1 MYWDIYV
8 QVKGIFAYCPAIRP
22 FYAHK
27 VIYMESILLRKKQ
40 TNILVALMDTSQSWY
55 ISSLAKAANTTYVHA
70 CNFLVECEKLGLT
83 SSEKHGKIKTI
94 KLTEKGKGVAE
105 RLSDIYKAI
114 SQEEQEAPKPAK
126 EDESKVKQ
134 PAQ

>member
-1 MYWDIYV
+1 MWPFCARGV
-8 QVKGIFAYCPAIRP
+8 IR
-22 FYAHK
+22 
-27 VIYMESILLRKKQ
+27 MENILLKEKQ
-40 TNILVALMDTSQSWY
+40 ANILVALMDASQSWY

-94 KLTEKGKGVAE
+94 KLTEKGKDVAE
-105 RLSDIYKAI
+105 RLVDIYKAI
-114 SQEEQEAPKPAK
+114 RPEEQESQKPAK
-126 EDESKVKQ
+126 EDEPKVKQ